1 VEDKAMGTVNPNKA
15 GLVLGTL
22 MGGWHFLWAILVAAG
37 WAQTVINF
45 VFWMHFLKPP
55 YTVGAFS
62 TGVAVI
68 LIVVTAAIGY
78 LMGYILGVLW
88 NWIHR

>member
-62 TGVAVI
+62 AGVAVI

>member
-1 VEDKAMGTVNPNKA
+1 VGTVNPNKA
-15 GLVLGTL
+15 GLVLGAL
-22 MGGWHFLWAILVAAG
+22 IGGWHVLWALVVAAG
-37 WAQTVINF
+37 WAQAVLNF

-62 TGVAVI
+62 AGIALIFI
-68 LIVVTAAIGY
+68 LVTTAFGY
-78 LMGYILGVLW
+78 AMGYVLGVLW

>member
-1 VEDKAMGTVNPNKA
+1 MGIVNPNKA

-22 MGGWHFLWAILVAAG
+22 MGGWHILWALLVVVG
-37 WAQTVINF
+37 WAQRVLDF

-55 YTVGAFS
+55 YVVGTFDPK
-62 TGVAVI
+62 VALI
-68 LIVVTAAIGY
+68 LILVTTAT
-78 LMGYILGVLW
+78 GYIVGYVLGLLW

>member
-1 VEDKAMGTVNPNKA
+1 MGTVNPNRA

-22 MGGWHFLWAILVAAG
+22 MGVWHLIWALLVAAG
-37 WAQTVINF
+37 WAQAVLNF

-62 TGVAVI
+62 AGIAGI
-68 LIVVTAAIGY
+68 LIVVTAATGY
-78 LMGYILGVLW
+78 LIGYILGVLW

>member
-1 VEDKAMGTVNPNKA
+1 MGTVNPNRA

-22 MGGWHFLWAILVAAG
+22 MGGWHLVWAILVALG
-37 WAQTVINF
+37 WAQAVINF
-45 VFWMHFLKPP
+45 VFWMHFITPIYVIKPFQ
-55 YTVGAFS
+55 A
-62 TGVAVI
+62 GVAAI
-68 LIVVTAAIGY
+68 LIVVTAALGY

>member
-22 MGGWHFLWAILVAAG
+22 IGGWHFLWAILVAAG

-55 YTVGAFS
+55 YTVGPFS
-62 TGVAVI
+62 AGVAVI

-78 LMGYILGVLW
+78 LMGYILGILW

>member
-1 VEDKAMGTVNPNKA
+1 MGTVNPNRA

-22 MGGWHFLWAILVAAG
+22 MGGWHFVWAILVALG
-37 WAQTVINF
+37 WAQAVINF
-45 VFWMHFLKPP
+45 VFWMHFITPIYVIKPFQ
-55 YTVGAFS
+55 A
-62 TGVAVI
+62 GVAAI
-68 LIVVTAAIGY
+68 LIVVTAALGY